1 MRNLGCGL
9 LVAGL
14 LALNCGSAMA
24 ELEVKRWNPEG
35 FSKPEGYVQIVT
47 VKGNHR
53 EIYLGGKAG
62 LTVDGKVVEG
72 GLGPQ
77 AKLTFQRIKEAL
89 AAAGAKMTD
98 VIELQIYI
106 VDLQKQDPN
115 PAYQAVRD
123 AFPAGFKPVSMVIGV
138 SALAV
143 PGLLMEV
150 NVKAVVPE

>member
-1 MRNLGCGL
+1 MYK
-9 LVAGL
+9 VATTL
-14 LALNCGSAMA
+14 LAGAMLTLQAGAAMA
-24 ELEVKRWNPEG
+24 QLEVKRFNPDG
-35 FSKPEGYVQIVT
+35 LSKPEGYVQVVT
-47 VKGNHR
+47 VKGNHK

-62 LTVDGKVVEG
+62 LTGDGKIPA

-77 AKLTFQRIKEAL
+77 ARLTFKNIELAL

-106 VDLQKQDPN
+106 VDLQKIDPSE
-115 PAYQAVRD
+115 AYQAVRD

-138 SALAV
+138 SALAI
-143 PGLLMEV
+143 PELLMEV

>member
-1 MRNLGCGL
+1 MIRSTST
-9 LVAGL
+9 L
-14 LALNCGSAMA
+14 LAAALMALHSASAMA
-24 ELEVKRWNPEG
+24 ELEVKRFNPEG
-35 FSKPEGYVQIVT
+35 FSKPQGYVQVVT
-47 VKGNHR
+47 VKGNHK

-62 LTVDGKVVEG
+62 LTADGKVAD
-72 GLGPQ
+72 GLGAQ
-77 AKLTFQRIKEAL
+77 ARLTFKNIEQAL

-106 VDLQKQDPN
+106 VDLQKQDPTE
-115 PAYQAVRD
+115 AYQAVRD

>member
-1 MRNLGCGL
+1 
-9 LVAGL
+9 
-14 LALNCGSAMA
+14 MA
-24 ELEVKRWNPEG
+24 ELEVKRFNPDG
-35 FSKPEGYVQIVT
+35 FSKPAGYVQVVT
-47 VKGNHR
+47 VKGNHK

-62 LTVDGKVVEG
+62 LSADGKVAEG

-77 AKLTFQRIKEAL
+77 DRLTFQNIEKAL